1 MAVSVWESPTDA
13 NGFGLLF
20 DAIRSHGQLDVPLPH
35 GPDFFQFSDGPKM
48 RAALAEMDLRD
59 IETTRVDQAWE
70 FDRPGDLFE
79 AVMQGTVRLK
89 ALIKAQDGT
98 ALAAIR
104 SYLDEEMVRRFR
116 TTSGYRVPM
125 PAIIGSGSKLQSP

>member
-1 MAVSVWESPTDA
+1 
-13 NGFGLLF
+13 
-20 DAIRSHGQLDVPLPH
+20 
-35 GPDFFQFSDGPKM
+35 M
-48 RAALAEMDLRD
+48 RAALAAMDLRD

-70 FDRPGDLFE
+70 FERPGDLFE

-98 ALAAIR
+98 ALAPIR
-104 SYLDEEMVRRFR
+104 SHLDEEMVRRFR

-125 PAIIGSGSKLQSP
+125 PTIIGSGSKLQSP

>member
-59 IETTRVDQAWE
+59 IDTTRSIKHGNSNVQ
-70 FDRPGDLFE
+70 
-79 AVMQGTVRLK
+79 VICLK
-89 ALIKAQDGT
+89 PSCKA
-98 ALAAIR
+98 
-104 SYLDEEMVRRFR
+104 RF
-116 TTSGYRVPM
+116 V
-125 PAIIGSGSKLQSP
+125 